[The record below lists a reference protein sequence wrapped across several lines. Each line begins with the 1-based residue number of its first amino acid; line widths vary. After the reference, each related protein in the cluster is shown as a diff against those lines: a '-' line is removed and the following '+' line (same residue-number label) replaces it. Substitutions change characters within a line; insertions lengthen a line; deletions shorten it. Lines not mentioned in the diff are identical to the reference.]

1 MEIKEIREID
11 LKHVSAA
18 ATALIQHIES
28 ILTKIPSERVR
39 QLVAMKLTAAIGQGG
54 DEKLLRQIL
63 LLATTAIESSELIEH
78 KMNTNMDDFEFNP
91 ITGEIMSELNV
102 IPAVDSVIKVM
113 KEVKEKT
120 PPKSAPKPDNKHRSE
135 GQ

>member
-1 MEIKEIREID
+1 MDIKEIREID

-18 ATALIQHIES
+18 AAALIQHIES
-28 ILTKIPSERVR
+28 ILPKIPSERVR

-63 LLATTAIESSELIEH
+63 LLAVTAIEKSELIEH
-78 KMNTNMDDFEFNP
+78 KIATNDLEFNP

-120 PPKSAPKPDNKHRSE
+120 PPKATQKPNNPQRSGE
-135 GQ
+135 Q

>member
-1 MEIKEIREID
+1 MDINEIREID

-18 ATALIQHIES
+18 ATALIKHIES
-28 ILTKIPSERVR
+28 ILPKIPSERVR

-63 LLATTAIESSELIEH
+63 LLAVTAIEKSELIEH
-78 KMNTNMDDFEFNP
+78 KIATNDLELNP
-91 ITGEIMSELNV
+91 ITGEIMNELNV

-120 PPKSAPKPDNKHRSE
+120 PPKSTQKPNNPQRSGE
-135 GQ
+135 

>member
-1 MEIKEIREID
+1 MDIKEIREID

-18 ATALIQHIES
+18 AAALIQHIES
-28 ILTKIPSERVR
+28 ILPKIPSERVR

-63 LLATTAIESSELIEH
+63 LLAVTAIEKSELIEH
-78 KMNTNMDDFEFNP
+78 KIATNDLEFNP

-113 KEVKEKT
+113 KEVEEKT
-120 PPKSAPKPDNKHRSE
+120 PPKATQKPNNPQRSGE
-135 GQ
+135 Q

>member
-1 MEIKEIREID
+1 MDIKEIREID

-28 ILTKIPSERVR
+28 ILPMIPSDRVR
-39 QLVAMKLTAAIGQGG
+39 QLVAMMLGAAISQGG
-54 DEKLLRQIL
+54 NEKMLRQIL
-63 LLATTAIESSELIEH
+63 LLATTAIESSQLIEH
-78 KMNTNMDDFEFNP
+78 KMNTNDLEFNP

-120 PPKSAPKPDNKHRSE
+120 PPKATQKPNNQQRSGE
-135 GQ
+135 Q

>member
-18 ATALIQHIES
+18 AAALIQHIES
-28 ILTKIPSERVR
+28 ILSKIPSERVR

-54 DEKLLRQIL
+54 NEKLLRQIL
-63 LLATTAIESSELIEH
+63 LLAVTAIEKSELIEH
-78 KMNTNMDDFEFNP
+78 KIATNDLEFNP

-120 PPKSAPKPDNKHRSE
+120 PPKTAPKPDNKHRSGE
-135 GQ
+135 Q

>member
-1 MEIKEIREID
+1 MDIKEIREID

-28 ILTKIPSERVR
+28 ILSKIPSERVR

-63 LLATTAIESSELIEH
+63 LLAVTAIEKSELIEH
-78 KMNTNMDDFEFNP
+78 KIATNDLEFNP

-120 PPKSAPKPDNKHRSE
+120 PPKATQKPNNPQRSGE
-135 GQ
+135 Q

>member
-1 MEIKEIREID
+1 MDIKEIREID

-18 ATALIQHIES
+18 AAALIQHIES

-54 DEKLLRQIL
+54 NEKLLRQIL
-63 LLATTAIESSELIEH
+63 LLATTAIESSKLIEH
-78 KMNTNMDDFEFNP
+78 KMDTNDLEYNP
-91 ITGEIMSELNV
+91 ITDEIMSELNV
-102 IPAVDSVIKVM
+102 IPAVDAVIKVM

-120 PPKSAPKPDNKHRSE
+120 PPKATQKPNNPQRSGE
-135 GQ
+135 

>member
-1 MEIKEIREID
+1 MDIKEIREID

-18 ATALIQHIES
+18 AAALIQHIES

-54 DEKLLRQIL
+54 NEKLLRQIL
-63 LLATTAIESSELIEH
+63 LLATTAIESSKLIEH
-78 KMNTNMDDFEFNP
+78 KMDTNDLEYNP

>member
-1 MEIKEIREID
+1 MDIKEIREID

-18 ATALIQHIES
+18 AAALIQHIES

-63 LLATTAIESSELIEH
+63 LLAVTAIEKSELIEH
-78 KMNTNMDDFEFNP
+78 KIATNDLEFNP

-120 PPKSAPKPDNKHRSE
+120 PPKATQKPNNPQRSGE
-135 GQ
+135 

>member
-1 MEIKEIREID
+1 MEMKEIREID
-11 LKHVSAA
+11 LKHVSATA
-18 ATALIQHIES
+18 AALIQHIES

-63 LLATTAIESSELIEH
+63 LLAVTAIEKSELIEH
-78 KMNTNMDDFEFNP
+78 KIATNDLEFNP

-102 IPAVDSVIKVM
+102 IPAVDAVIKVM

-120 PPKSAPKPDNKHRSE
+120 PPKATQKPNNPQRSGE
-135 GQ
+135 Q

>member
-1 MEIKEIREID
+1 MEQKEIREID

-18 ATALIQHIES
+18 ATALIKHIES
-28 ILTKIPSERVR
+28 ILPKIPSERVR
-39 QLVAMKLTAAIGQGG
+39 QLVAMKLGQAIGQGG

-78 KMNTNMDDFEFNP
+78 KMNTNMGDFEFNP
-91 ITGEIMSELNV
+91 VTGEIMSELNV

-120 PPKSAPKPDNKHRSE
+120 PPKATQKPANPQRSGE
-135 GQ
+135 Q

>member
-1 MEIKEIREID
+1 MDIKEIREID

-28 ILTKIPSERVR
+28 ILPMIPSDRVR
-39 QLVAMKLTAAIGQGG
+39 QLVAMMLGAAISQGG
-54 DEKLLRQIL
+54 NEKMLRQIL
-63 LLATTAIESSELIEH
+63 LLATTAIESSQLIEH
-78 KMNTNMDDFEFNP
+78 KMDTNDLEFNP

-120 PPKSAPKPDNKHRSE
+120 PPKATQKPNNQQRSGE
-135 GQ
+135 Q

>member
-1 MEIKEIREID
+1 MEQKEIREID

-18 ATALIQHIES
+18 AAALIQHIES

-54 DEKLLRQIL
+54 NEKLLRQIL
-63 LLATTAIESSELIEH
+63 LLATTAIESSKLIEH
-78 KMNTNMDDFEFNP
+78 KMDTNDLEYNP

>member
-1 MEIKEIREID
+1 MEQKEIREID

-18 ATALIQHIES
+18 AAALIQHIES

-54 DEKLLRQIL
+54 NEKLLRQIL
-63 LLATTAIESSELIEH
+63 LLATTAIESSKLIEH
-78 KMNTNMDDFEFNP
+78 KMDTNDLEYNP

-102 IPAVDSVIKVM
+102 IPAVDAVIKVM

-120 PPKSAPKPDNKHRSE
+120 PPKATQKPNNTQRSGE
-135 GQ
+135 

>member
-18 ATALIQHIES
+18 AAALIQHIER
-28 ILTKIPSERVR
+28 ILPKIPSDIVKQVIAAR
-39 QLVAMKLTAAIGQGG
+39 LGAAISQGG
-54 DEKLLRQIL
+54 NEKLLRQIL
-63 LLATTAIESSELIEH
+63 LLAVTAIEKSELIEH
-78 KMNTNMDDFEFNP
+78 KIAANDLEFNP

-102 IPAVDSVIKVM
+102 IPAVDAVIKVM

-120 PPKSAPKPDNKHRSE
+120 PPKSAPKLDNKQRSGE
-135 GQ
+135 Q

>member
-1 MEIKEIREID
+1 MDIKEIREID
-11 LKHVSAA
+11 LKHVSVA

-28 ILTKIPSERVR
+28 ILSKIPSDIVR
-39 QLVAMKLTAAIGQGG
+39 QVIAARLGAAISQGG
-54 DEKLLRQIL
+54 NEKLLRQIL
-63 LLATTAIESSELIEH
+63 LLAVTAIEKSKLIEH
-78 KMNTNMDDFEFNP
+78 KIATNDLEFNP

-120 PPKSAPKPDNKHRSE
+120 PPKATQKPNNPQQSGD
-135 GQ
+135 Q

>member
-1 MEIKEIREID
+1 MMEQKEIREID

-28 ILTKIPSERVR
+28 ILPKIPSERVR
-39 QLVAMKLTAAIGQGG
+39 QLVAMKLGQAIAQGG

-63 LLATTAIESSELIEH
+63 LLAVTAIEKSELIEH
-78 KMNTNMDDFEFNP
+78 KIATNDVEFNP

-102 IPAVDSVIKVM
+102 IPAVDAVIKVM

-120 PPKSAPKPDNKHRSE
+120 PPKSAPKPANPQRSGE
-135 GQ
+135 Q

>member
-11 LKHVSAA
+11 LKHVSAVA
-18 ATALIQHIES
+18 AALIQHIES
-28 ILTKIPSERVR
+28 ILSKIPSERVR

-54 DEKLLRQIL
+54 NEKLLRQIL
-63 LLATTAIESSELIEH
+63 LLAVTAIEKSELIEH
-78 KMNTNMDDFEFNP
+78 KIATNDVEFNP

-120 PPKSAPKPDNKHRSE
+120 PPKATQKPNNPQRSGE
-135 GQ
+135 

>member
-1 MEIKEIREID
+1 MMEQKEIREID

-18 ATALIQHIES
+18 AAALIQHIES

-54 DEKLLRQIL
+54 NEKLLRQIL
-63 LLATTAIESSELIEH
+63 LLATTAIESSKLIEH
-78 KMNTNMDDFEFNP
+78 KMDTNDLEYNP

-102 IPAVDSVIKVM
+102 IPAVDAVIKVM

-120 PPKSAPKPDNKHRSE
+120 PPKATQKPNNTQRSGE
-135 GQ
+135 

>member
-1 MEIKEIREID
+1 MEQKEIREID

-18 ATALIQHIES
+18 AAALIQHIES

-63 LLATTAIESSELIEH
+63 LLAVTAIEKSELIEH
-78 KMNTNMDDFEFNP
+78 KIATNDLEFNP

-120 PPKSAPKPDNKHRSE
+120 PPKATQKPNNPQRSGE
-135 GQ
+135 

>member
-1 MEIKEIREID
+1 MMEQKEIREID

-18 ATALIQHIES
+18 AAALIQHIES

-54 DEKLLRQIL
+54 NEKLLRQIL
-63 LLATTAIESSELIEH
+63 LLATTAIESSKLIEH
-78 KMNTNMDDFEFNP
+78 KMDTNDLEYNP

>member
-1 MEIKEIREID
+1 MDIKEIREID

-18 ATALIQHIES
+18 AAALIQHIES
-28 ILTKIPSERVR
+28 ILPKIPSERVR

-63 LLATTAIESSELIEH
+63 LLAVTAIEKSELIEH
-78 KMNTNMDDFEFNP
+78 KIATNDLEFNP

-102 IPAVDSVIKVM
+102 IPAVDAVIKVM

-120 PPKSAPKPDNKHRSE
+120 PPKATQKPANPQRSGE
-135 GQ
+135 Q

>member
-1 MEIKEIREID
+1 MDIKEIREID

-18 ATALIQHIES
+18 AAALIQHIES
-28 ILTKIPSERVR
+28 ILPKIPSERVR

-63 LLATTAIESSELIEH
+63 LLAVTAIEKSELIEH
-78 KMNTNMDDFEFNP
+78 KIATNDLEFNP

-120 PPKSAPKPDNKHRSE
+120 PPKATQKPANPQRSGE
-135 GQ
+135 Q

>member
-1 MEIKEIREID
+1 MDIKEIREID

-18 ATALIQHIES
+18 AAALIQHIES

-54 DEKLLRQIL
+54 NEKLLRQIL
-63 LLATTAIESSELIEH
+63 LLATTAIESSKLIEH
-78 KMNTNMDDFEFNP
+78 KMDTNDLEYNP

-102 IPAVDSVIKVM
+102 IPAVDAVIKVM

-120 PPKSAPKPDNKHRSE
+120 PPKATQKPNNPQRSGE
-135 GQ
+135 

>member
-1 MEIKEIREID
+1 MDIKEIREID

-18 ATALIQHIES
+18 AAALIQHIES
-28 ILTKIPSERVR
+28 ILSKIPSERVR

-54 DEKLLRQIL
+54 NEKLLRQIL
-63 LLATTAIESSELIEH
+63 LLAVTAIEKSELIEH
-78 KMNTNMDDFEFNP
+78 KIATNDVEFNP

-120 PPKSAPKPDNKHRSE
+120 PPKSAPKPDNKHRSGE
-135 GQ
+135 Q

>member
-1 MEIKEIREID
+1 MDIKEIREID

-18 ATALIQHIES
+18 AAALIKHIES
-28 ILTKIPSERVR
+28 ILPKIPSERVR

-54 DEKLLRQIL
+54 NEKLLRQIL

-91 ITGEIMSELNV
+91 VTGEIMSELNV

-120 PPKSAPKPDNKHRSE
+120 PPKATQKPDNKHRSE

>member
-1 MEIKEIREID
+1 MDIKEIREID

-18 ATALIQHIES
+18 AAALIQHIES
-28 ILTKIPSERVR
+28 ILIKIPSERVR

-63 LLATTAIESSELIEH
+63 LLAVTAIEKSELIEH
-78 KMNTNMDDFEFNP
+78 KIATNDLEFNP

-102 IPAVDSVIKVM
+102 IPAVDAVIKVM

-120 PPKSAPKPDNKHRSE
+120 PPKSAPKPANPQRS
-135 GQ
+135 GDK

>member
-1 MEIKEIREID
+1 MDIKEIREID

-18 ATALIQHIES
+18 AQALITHIES
-28 ILTKIPSERVR
+28 ILPKIPSERVK
-39 QLVAMKLTAAIGQGG
+39 QLVAMKLGQAIGQGG
-54 DEKLLRQIL
+54 NEKLLRQIL

-78 KMNTNMDDFEFNP
+78 KIDTNDLEFNP

-102 IPAVDSVIKVM
+102 IPAVDAVIKVM

-120 PPKSAPKPDNKHRSE
+120 PPKATQKPNNPQRSGE
-135 GQ
+135 Q

>member
-1 MEIKEIREID
+1 MDIKEIREID

-18 ATALIQHIES
+18 AAALIQHIES
-28 ILTKIPSERVR
+28 ILSKIPSERVR

-54 DEKLLRQIL
+54 NEKLLRQIL
-63 LLATTAIESSELIEH
+63 LLAVTAIEKSELIEH
-78 KMNTNMDDFEFNP
+78 KMETGTDDFEINP

-120 PPKSAPKPDNKHRSE
+120 PPKSAPKPANPQRSGE
-135 GQ
+135 Q